1 MKIDPLLKYFIV
13 IVSVA
18 VTFGLSAA
26 SGGENIP
33 SLDGAKEIEDSKQP
47 EAVQP
52 RGTIGRRCR
61 ASRTPR
67 SQLSPRGRF
76 DSRQTDTES
85 RP

>member
-33 SLDGAKEIEDSKQP
+33 LA
-47 EAVQP
+47 
-52 RGTIGRRCR
+52 RR
-61 ASRTPR
+61 
-67 SQLSPRGRF
+67 
-76 DSRQTDTES
+76 RQGD
-85 RP
+85 